1 MNAVRAANAAS
12 ALCVFYREPVG
23 RQHACRPRQL
33 LRLTVPHRFNPRIHR
48 LKVIQGE
55 RLAQYLGLR
64 RQAAAKADIRAVHFL
79 ASLDRRAF
87 LD

>member
-1 MNAVRAANAAS
+1 VCFIENRLDVR
-12 ALCVFYREPVG
+12 Y
-23 RQHACRPRQL
+23 ACRRWQL
-33 LRLTVPHRFNPRIHR
+33 LQLTSLSSLKFRLDR
-48 LKVIQGE
+48 LEFIESE